1 MSSPLSPTASASSSS
16 SSMPDPGL
24 LAKPS
29 RSPSIFSVPDSDEDN
44 EYDESFKS
52 ESGASSSSSPSPPPV
67 LSRRTS
73 IKRKRGAVIESSVKI
88 PSQKAAKG
96 KPRVNPRVAN
106 NRVKDEESVIDIE
119 DLGSGL
125 QGGSDGAV
133 AGAAAGPSVQ
143 RRHAME
149 YHSVD
154 RIGAI
159 QEDLLSWFEQVR
171 EKRGMPWRKRYDP
184 SLSIEEKGQRAYEIW
199 VSEVMLQQTQV
210 NTVIAYWKRW
220 IEKWPTIADLA
231 KADVEEVNAMWR
243 GLGYY
248 RRARSL
254 LAGAKTVMSHKKF
267 HGRLPVD
274 PAVLEKEVDGVGRY
288 TAGAICSM
296 AYGVRTP
303 IVDGNIHRLLTRLL
317 ALHAPQTA
325 PATIKYLW
333 TAAADLVGQLPVDE
347 DREGLAGDWNQALM
361 ELGSQVCKP
370 VSPDCAACPMQ
381 SACNAYKELSSRPP
395 APAISKTADCTL
407 CAPIPLSPAT
417 DMIPS
422 VQVFPMRK
430 EKKASREEE
439 ESVLVLEWR
448 KMGDN
453 GQSGGDRKWLFVK
466 RPEKG
471 LLAGLFEPPT
481 TPIPLA
487 AVASA
492 SNKAKTQSY
501 LETSLSALK
510 EYIDL
515 APQHMVSMC
524 SDARY
529 IGSIPHIFSH
539 INMKYHVTHCVLSN
553 YNGGPPEILQTAPR
567 HAVWL
572 DADGVEQAN
581 VGTGVKKVW
590 SEVYGSWGSFEP
602 ATGASNAKP
611 KAGKKGGSGGKA
623 KTTGK
628 STDGNKPKGKKSPAA
643 EGDGTG
649 VMSGAGDGRGKVM
662 RKIMMPA
669 MPVSTKRIKLDS

>member
-1 MSSPLSPTASASSSS
+1 MRAASSPSSLLSAPSSPLELP
-16 SSMPDPGL
+16 
-24 LAKPS
+24 PS
-29 RSPSIFSVPDSDEDN
+29 RSPSIFSVPDSEDN
-44 EYDESFKS
+44 DDDDSYKS
-52 ESGASSSSSPSPPPV
+52 DNDRSPPPLV
-67 LSRRTS
+67 NRRTS
-73 IKRKRGAVIESSVKI
+73 IKRKRGLTVSASTTAEVSKTKSKAKPKVVK
-88 PSQKAAKG
+88 S
-96 KPRVNPRVAN
+96 N
-106 NRVKDEESVIDIE
+106 NGSLLNTRIKDENENGLIDIE
-119 DLGSGL
+119 DLGSERE
-125 QGGSDGAV
+125 SDGAGSGV
-133 AGAAAGPSVQ
+133 GPGVQ
-143 RRHAME
+143 RAHGVG

-154 RIGAI
+154 RVAAV
-159 QEDLLSWFEQVR
+159 QEDLLSWFEEVR

-254 LAGAKTVMSHKKF
+254 LAGAKTVMSNKKF
-267 HGRLPVD
+267 KGRLPDD

-317 ALHAPQTA
+317 ALHASQTA
-325 PATIKYLW
+325 PSTIKFLW
-333 TAAADLVGQLPVDE
+333 AAAADLVGQLPIDD
-347 DREGLAGDWNQALM
+347 DREGIAGDWNQALM

-370 VSPDCAACPMQ
+370 VSPDCAACPIQ
-381 SACNAYKELSSRPP
+381 SACNAYKELSTRPTKP
-395 APAISKTADCTL
+395 ALPKEEECDL
-407 CAPIPLSPAT
+407 CAPIPLTTAT
-417 DMIPS
+417 DLIPS

-448 KMGDN
+448 RKSEDDRGGGD
-453 GQSGGDRKWLFVK
+453 DRKWLFVK

-471 LLAGLFEPPT
+471 LLAGLYEPPT
-481 TPIPLA
+481 TPLPRNT
-487 AVASA
+487 S
-492 SNKAKTQSY
+492 SSKAKKDNAQGY

-510 EYIDL
+510 AYIDL
-515 APQHMVSMC
+515 TPQNIAAMSEG
-524 SDARY
+524 ARY

-539 INMKYHVTHCVLSN
+539 INMKYHITHSVLSTATAN
-553 YNGGPPEILQTAPR
+553 AGGPPDILAHAPR
-567 HAVWL
+567 QAVWL
-572 DADGVEQAN
+572 DSHEVEHAN

-590 SEVYGSWGSFEP
+590 SEVYGSWGYFEP
-602 ATGASNAKP
+602 SSCTENG
-611 KAGKKGGSGGKA
+611 KAGGGGKKGGA
-623 KTTGK
+623 RARP
-628 STDGNKPKGKKSPAA
+628 TDGNGKTKGKKMTAKVEPLGET
-643 EGDGTG
+643 EGN
-649 VMSGAGDGRGKVM
+649 ANGKVV

-669 MPVSTKRIKLDS
+669 MPISTKRIKLDT